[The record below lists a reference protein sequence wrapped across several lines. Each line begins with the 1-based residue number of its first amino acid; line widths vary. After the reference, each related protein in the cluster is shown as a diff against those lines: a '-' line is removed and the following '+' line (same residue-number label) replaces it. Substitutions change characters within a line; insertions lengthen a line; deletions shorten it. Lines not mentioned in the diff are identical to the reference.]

1 MIITISGQYGSGGNE
16 VGMRLAEIMGY
27 RVFDAQLIVRAREI
41 YTQTG
46 MRDDR
51 PSWWPNLSLK
61 PYDEDDI
68 FPSLGTA
75 LGQAELELKSDQMTS
90 DSSFA
95 HLGSEADHFRR
106 AMLESLT
113 GAVMECSEGGDCILF
128 GKCSDF
134 ILRGVPD
141 TIHVFSTADMDV
153 RISRIMSQYNLNLDN
168 VGGSQW
174 LAPSYTLQ
182 EAGQL
187 LNMERR
193 DALELMYTTD
203 KRRADLFEFLTGERW
218 GDLERFDYHIVGDEL
233 NLDVQTSLLLEFVR
247 KKMR

>member
-16 VGMRLAEIMGY
+16 VGMRLAEILDY
-27 RVFDAQLIVRAREI
+27 KVFDAQLIVRAREI
-41 YTQTG
+41 YMETG
-46 MRDDR
+46 GRADK
-51 PSWWPNLSLK
+51 PSWWPSLSLK
-61 PYDEDDI
+61 PYGDDDI
-68 FPSLGTA
+68 FPRLGTA
-75 LGQAELELKSDQMTS
+75 LGQAELELQSDQMTS
-90 DSSFA
+90 ESSFA
-95 HLGSEADHFRR
+95 NLGSETENFRR

-113 GAVMECSEGGDCILF
+113 AAIAEYTKSGDCILF

-134 ILRGVPD
+134 ILRGLPD

-168 VGGSQW
+168 VRGSKW
-174 LAPSYTLQ
+174 LPPSYTLQ

-203 KRRADLFEFLTGERW
+203 KRRADLFEFLTGEHW
-218 GDLERFDYHIVGDEL
+218 GDLAHFDYHIVGND
-233 NLDVQTSLLLEFVR
+233 LDLEMQTSLLLEFVR
-247 KKMR
+247 EKM

>member
-16 VGMRLAEIMGY
+16 VGMRLAEILNY
-27 RVFDAQLIVRAREI
+27 KVFDAQLIVRAREI
-41 YTQTG
+41 YTDISKRT
-46 MRDDR
+46 DK

-61 PYDEDDI
+61 PYSDDDI
-68 FPSLGTA
+68 FPHLGTA

-90 DSSFA
+90 ASSFA
-95 HLGSEADHFRR
+95 SLGPETDNFRR

-113 GAVMECSEGGDCILF
+113 GAIMEYTKDGNCILF

-134 ILRGVPD
+134 ILRDTPN
-141 TIHVFSTADMDV
+141 TIHVFSTADMDA

-168 VGGSQW
+168 VSGSKW

-182 EAGQL
+182 EAGHL

-203 KRRADLFEFLTGERW
+203 KRRTDLFEFLTGERW
-218 GDLERFDYHIVGDEL
+218 GDLEHFDYHIIGND
-233 NLDVQTSLLLEFVR
+233 LDLDTQTDKFLEFVR
-247 KKMR
+247 GKM